1 MAGKKKDGKRQEADW
16 DLCPKGA
23 LSALSGKLQGR
34 KRRRRFLQF
43 AGALSLAVVGG
54 GVAVGLGLFL
64 RRQPDDGMKD
74 FNPDD
79 GMKDF
84 NFGEITCT
92 EVLQNAQAFAMGQI
106 QEPLLGKMRVH
117 IAQCPKCGPLI
128 RNMPMP
134 KKAEG

>member
-1 MAGKKKDGKRQEADW
+1 MASKKKDGKRQEAVW
-16 DLCPKGA
+16 DPCPKGT

-64 RRQPDDGMKD
+64 RRQPDDE
-74 FNPDD
+74 
-79 GMKDF
+79 MKDF

-92 EVLQNAQAFAMGQI
+92 EVIQQAQAFAMGQV

-117 IAQCPKCGPLI
+117 ISQCPRCGPLI